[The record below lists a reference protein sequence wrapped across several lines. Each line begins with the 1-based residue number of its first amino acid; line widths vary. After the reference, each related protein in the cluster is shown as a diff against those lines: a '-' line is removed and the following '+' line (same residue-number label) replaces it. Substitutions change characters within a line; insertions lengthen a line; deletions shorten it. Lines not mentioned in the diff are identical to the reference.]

1 MKLTGLFKR
10 GAACLCTAAILMGGI
25 SAFALSPA
33 LPDEPAP
40 AELSVTNAVSEA
52 QLRSALSQLT
62 VTYDSEAEGW
72 QIDSPYE
79 EASMEKASCGLY
91 PYLFVTNDDPTV
103 YLSLG
108 MTYFGNKKLDMKSV
122 RVETED
128 NYYDFTCDEEFIGG
142 YDNDLKSWFDYELFD
157 MDDST
162 SWLNEWLAAKSVT
175 ATFTGR
181 DGSTKTYTL
190 TKDNVQAIRDILDAG
205 ATCSVTQVEELAG
218 VLNGLKTPPKLVVT
232 DSQAFGKVKQIVPES
247 IKLTS
252 FSILFARYKGVLETA
267 VRGAAAI
274 ENLKASDRI
283 LISEGCTHHRQC
295 GDIGTVKLPA
305 WIHKHTGKDFE
316 FEFTSGGGFPE
327 DLSPYA
333 LIVHCGG
340 CMLNEREMQFRQS
353 SAEEKGVP
361 YTNYGILIAYING
374 ILKRSLAPFDE
385 YTSMI

>member
-10 GAACLCTAAILMGGI
+10 GAACLCTAAILMGGV

-52 QLRSALSQLT
+52 QLRSALSKLT

-142 YDNDLKSWFDYELFD
+142 YDNDLKAWFDYELFD
-157 MDDST
+157 MDDEHQLAERVACRQERHCHLYRQGRLHQDLHPDQGQPAGHPRHPECLRHPARFRCFHCPRCAAQPCKVNIICLQQKPPERFTPFRGLCVMPYSGSGT
-162 SWLNEWLAAKSVT
+162 SL
-175 ATFTGR
+175 TG
-181 DGSTKTYTL
+181 
-190 TKDNVQAIRDILDAG
+190 
-205 ATCSVTQVEELAG
+205 
-218 VLNGLKTPPKLVVT
+218 
-232 DSQAFGKVKQIVPES
+232 
-247 IKLTS
+247 
-252 FSILFARYKGVLETA
+252 
-267 VRGAAAI
+267 
-274 ENLKASDRI
+274 
-283 LISEGCTHHRQC
+283 
-295 GDIGTVKLPA
+295 
-305 WIHKHTGKDFE
+305 
-316 FEFTSGGGFPE
+316 
-327 DLSPYA
+327 
-333 LIVHCGG
+333 
-340 CMLNEREMQFRQS
+340 
-353 SAEEKGVP
+353 
-361 YTNYGILIAYING
+361 
-374 ILKRSLAPFDE
+374 
-385 YTSMI
+385 

>member
-10 GAACLCTAAILMGGI
+10 GAACLCTAAILMGGV

-33 LPDEPAP
+33 AVDTATP

-52 QLRSALSQLT
+52 QLRSALSKLT

-142 YDNDLKSWFDYELFD
+142 YDNDLKAWFDYELFD

-175 ATFTGR
+175 ATFTGK

-190 TKDNVQAIRDILDAG
+190 TKDNLQAIRDILNAYDTLLGSDVSTAR
-205 ATCSVTQVEELAG
+205 V
-218 VLNGLKTPPKLVVT
+218 VL
-232 DSQAFGKVKQIVPES
+232 
-247 IKLTS
+247 
-252 FSILFARYKGVLETA
+252 
-267 VRGAAAI
+267 
-274 ENLKASDRI
+274 
-283 LISEGCTHHRQC
+283 
-295 GDIGTVKLPA
+295 
-305 WIHKHTGKDFE
+305 
-316 FEFTSGGGFPE
+316 
-327 DLSPYA
+327 
-333 LIVHCGG
+333 
-340 CMLNEREMQFRQS
+340 
-353 SAEEKGVP
+353 
-361 YTNYGILIAYING
+361 
-374 ILKRSLAPFDE
+374 RSLVK
-385 YTSMI
+385 